1 MKNVQT
7 TVILY
12 FAGVKGKSKIFYKEN
27 LED

>member
-12 FAGVKGKSKIFYKEN
+12 FLGVNRKSKIFYQEN